1 MLSTEPSAMYPLS
14 LNVVF
19 VDDPAC
25 PFELIKGKLLELE
38 ELVLP
43 SQQQHEGAV
52 RHSPTLSADHER
64 RDNADPGQL
73 GDFAS

>member
-1 MLSTEPSAMYPLS
+1 
-14 LNVVF
+14 
-19 VDDPAC
+19 
-25 PFELIKGKLLELE
+25 LELE